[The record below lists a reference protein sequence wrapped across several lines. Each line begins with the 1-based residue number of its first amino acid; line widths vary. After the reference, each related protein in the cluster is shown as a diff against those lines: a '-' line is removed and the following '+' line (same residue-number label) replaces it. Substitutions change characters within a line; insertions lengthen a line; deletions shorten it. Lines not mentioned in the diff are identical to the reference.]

1 MHQKGKGAPSSV
13 LVLALEMIELGQQQ
27 QQRQSKH
34 DAASTW
40 KFNHSSLTQRLN
52 TQWEKIIRLDA
63 VNATALTLQFSIF
76 KIVICVLE
84 YVFW

>member
-13 LVLALEMIELGQQQ
+13 LVLALEMIELGQQ

-63 VNATALTLQFSIF
+63 VNATALTLQVYQFSR
-76 KIVICVLE
+76 LL
-84 YVFW
+84 YAFWNMFP